1 MIGSFDSL
9 ALWLHL
15 FSLCDGWVRYRGVI
29 KSKSKTKICTHFFF
43 FNSFHGVSEVE
54 RGENKLEKAGHLQ
67 KWSADSDFQPLA
79 SSLL

>member
-1 MIGSFDSL
+1 MGE
-9 ALWLHL
+9 
-15 FSLCDGWVRYRGVI
+15 DGWDRGVI
-29 KSKSKTKICTHFFF
+29 KSKSKTKICTHNFFF
-43 FNSFHGVSEVE
+43 FLNSFHGVNEVE

>member
-29 KSKSKTKICTHFFF
+29 KSKSKTKICTHNFFF
-43 FNSFHGVSEVE
+43 FLILFMGSVKWK
-54 RGENKLEKAGHLQ
+54 GEKI
-67 KWSADSDFQPLA
+67 S
-79 SSLL
+79 